1 MPDYQKMYSIL
12 FNAISDGLE
21 ELDNLNIGSAKK
33 IFKEA
38 QARTE
43 ELYMSQDE
51 ETPAQEEKPAGEEK
65 PIEE

>member
-38 QARTE
+38 QANTE
-43 ELYMSQDE
+43 ELYISQDE
-51 ETPAQEEKPAGEEK
+51 EAPAQEEEPTEE
-65 PIEE
+65 

>member
-21 ELDNLNIGSAKK
+21 ELDELNIGSAKK

-38 QARTE
+38 QSRTE
-43 ELYMSQDE
+43 ELYMAQE
-51 ETPAQEEKPAGEEK
+51 EAPAQEEKPTEE
-65 PIEE
+65 

>member
-38 QARTE
+38 QSRTE
-43 ELYMSQDE
+43 ELYMSQE
-51 ETPAQEEKPAGEEK
+51 ETDPGQDQEDPSEE
-65 PIEE
+65 